1 MVESTFKGADIVFTF
16 DTTGSMYPCLT
27 QVRRSI
33 RNTVERLFMDI
44 PNLRIGIIAHGD
56 YCDKNST
63 YVTKIL
69 NLAPDV
75 QSIVDFIMNVGPTG
89 GGDSPECYE
98 LVLQEARTKMNW
110 QSGREKILVMIGDD
124 VPHNVG
130 YRYNYVNN
138 TIDWRN
144 ELGLILESD
153 IHVYGIHCM
162 PGVRRHSENFYREIA
177 KKTEGYYITLDQ
189 FASITDL
196 IMGICYRQMGIGRL
210 EAFEAEVKKSGRSSR
225 NIEQSFR
232 TMSGRDPIRED
243 KHYGIPP
250 TFSMDATLV
259 PVPAG
264 RFQIIPIDEHP
275 DPKAMEIRHF
285 IERQGIMFKPG
296 RGFYELVKPVEVQ
309 QYKEIILVDRR
320 TGDIF
325 NGSQVRVMLG
335 LSPQRFDIT
344 KGGEIERLKPV
355 AFEKYKVFIQS
366 TSYNRKLIP
375 GTCLMYE
382 IPDWDMIPS
391 DESSDSSGIRG
402 TSGHAGYSGIEKVC
416 VTPVTK
422 VKPVKAKTVKPP
434 VAKAVPAD
442 PTFKPIEKL
451 STKKTRVKKEVIEK
465 TDIVTF
471 VVTAEVKYTLT
482 KGKNVMLRSIK
493 NKLKEIE
500 EISTDGV
507 IKVKTVK

>member
-33 RNTVERLFMDI
+33 RNTVIRLFNDI

-56 YCDKNST
+56 YYDKNST

-69 NLAPDV
+69 NLTNDDLK
-75 QSIVDFIMNVGPTG
+75 IVDFVMNVGPTG

-98 LVLQEARTKMNW
+98 LVLNEARTKLQW
-110 QSGREKILVMIGDD
+110 QAGREKILVMIGDD

-162 PGVRRHSENFYREIA
+162 PGVRRHSESFYREIA

-210 EAFEAEVKKSGRSSR
+210 EAFEAEIKKSGRSSR

-344 KGGEIERLKPV
+344 KGGEIERLNPV

-391 DESSDSSGIRG
+391 EMEEP
-402 TSGHAGYSGIEKVC
+402 Y
-416 VTPVTK
+416 
-422 VKPVKAKTVKPP
+422 KALAPKMERTKTVKPP

-451 STKKTRVKKEVIEK
+451 STKKPKAKKEVVEK
-465 TDIVTF
+465 TDVVTF
-471 VVTAEVKYTLT
+471 VVTAEVKYALA
-482 KGKNVMLRSIK
+482 KGKTSMLRSMK
-493 NKLKEIE
+493 NKLKEIQ
-500 EISTDGV
+500 EISTDGA

>member
-1 MVESTFKGADIVFTF
+1 MESAFKGADIVFTF

-33 RNTVERLFMDI
+33 RNTVIRLFNDI

-69 NLAPDV
+69 NLTNDDLK
-75 QSIVDFIMNVGPTG
+75 IVDFIMNVGPTG

-98 LVLQEARTKMNW
+98 LVLNKARTKLQW
-110 QSGREKILVMIGDD
+110 QAGREKILVMIGDD

-162 PGVRRHSENFYREIA
+162 PGVRRHSEAFYREIA
-177 KKTEGYYITLDQ
+177 RKTEGYYITLDQ

-210 EAFEAEVKKSGRSSR
+210 EAFEDEIKKSGRSSR

-232 TMSGRDPIRED
+232 TLSGRDPIRED
-243 KHYGIPP
+243 THYGIPSN
-250 TFSMDATLV
+250 FSMDATLV

-309 QYKEIILVDRR
+309 QYKEIILVNRR

-391 DESSDSSGIRG
+391 EMEEPYK
-402 TSGHAGYSGIEKVC
+402 AP
-416 VTPVTK
+416 TPKMERT
-422 VKPVKAKTVKPP
+422 KTVKPP
-434 VAKAVPAD
+434 VTKAVPAD
-442 PTFKPIEKL
+442 LKFRTPTESAKKPEA
-451 STKKTRVKKEVIEK
+451 KKEVVEK
-465 TDIVTF
+465 IDVVTF
-471 VVTAEVKYTLT
+471 VVTAEVKYTLV
-482 KGKNVMLRSIK
+482 KGKTSMLRSMK
-493 NKLKEIE
+493 NKLKEIQ
-500 EISTDGV
+500 EISTDGA